1 MLETNSQTVPSKN
14 LKSKTAIVT
23 SLRVRLAQIL
33 GKRAFLAFGI
43 VTLLVAGL
51 LSAINLASHYALKL
65 YIEDQLSRLSWD
77 IALYQTT
84 DFSISAEVSPELRK
98 IAGIQ
103 RVESLSFLRSKPPP
117 EAILMVDG
125 KPLASPWVSVLSATD
140 VSLLPPEAR
149 PTATNGNNA
158 FLALVGPEQHM
169 GKAYLALQGSR
180 RFTVRVYSEH
190 KKTSAGVF
198 DMALGGIVRLER
210 SEVNRYF
217 MDEIGS
223 ISFVPYIGVILVVP
237 HSFELLQRF
246 DALSR
251 GALGDHTDIHVT
263 AGEYLP
269 EVVHLARVDRKALIS
284 GWDIQGSLANLEKL
298 NAEVDRRSKSLGA
311 TIFVDNAILVLL
323 KRMAEISR
331 LIGLA
336 TLLIAIPLLVIAWML
351 ASNLSSLLILN
362 ERRTLG
368 LMRLRGVPGKLLGQ
382 SLLISIGLG
391 GLIGG
396 IIGLTLGTLIPLYVY
411 EGGVLSW
418 TTLARVQGP
427 FLMLLFLIVGLV
439 LVLLISRKLIRYAT
453 TISPLEASRRVAV
466 SESAQARTRFGV
478 LEWLALA
485 IGAYKIGAW
494 IVDYHLSSYLVATEE
509 DSAAWTN
516 FVQAAIAFDRALD
529 FVVLPL
535 FVYGLVALLV
545 TQRRL
550 VSGLLSSVTYFVG
563 GKLRMLSIKH
573 MSLKPHR
580 ISSFLLIVG
589 LMASVS
595 LYPSIASK
603 SFEDRALRGAT
614 VQVGSELHVSISPTD
629 LVSAEQLEQGLGG
642 QVQAIRGELKERL
655 AKFHNSAVTS
665 TEYIFEAILPGFFFP
680 GYGLSGVPLYLID
693 DPQRYLKN
701 AIFEEKL
708 GVTGKFSEV
717 IAELKGQTIVAS
729 PPVAAFWNLSAGE
742 PVLLGADLSKKPVL
756 VPASGIVGFLPGMP
770 PRSISDRQSYV
781 SARIDYL
788 NYLSSTDAYL
798 LGTMDNQRMANLK
811 VLIPRILL
819 LVRVKPEGDAGSIV
833 KSLSQA
839 LKARPLEMRE
849 LKREL
854 KKVGG
859 DMFIFLALE
868 NMRIYLVGGVL
879 LALIAIL
886 AIALTNYLEDRR
898 TLGLLRVRGVSP
910 AQLFRFFASSLLAP
924 ALLGLVV
931 GLLVAGAAG
940 FGLTNLIW
948 SLRELK
954 SVVHL
959 LPTHL
964 VISDWTVWISLGL
977 LVVVVTIALLFSLW
991 VFRRSARTSMME
1003 G

>member
-1 MLETNSQTVPSKN
+1 MKN
-14 LKSKTAIVT
+14 I
-23 SLRVRLAQIL
+23 RFRLAKIL
-33 GKRAFLAFGI
+33 GKRAFFAFGI

-51 LSAINLASHYALKL
+51 LAAINLASHHALKL
-65 YIEDQLSRLSWD
+65 YIEDQLSRLAWD
-77 IALYQTT
+77 IALYQTS
-84 DFSISAEVSPELRK
+84 DFTISAEVSPQLK
-98 IAGIQ
+98 AITGIT

-125 KPLASPWVSVLSATD
+125 KPLASPWVSILSATD
-140 VSLLPPEAR
+140 LSLLPPEAR
-149 PTATNGNNA
+149 PPAASASGA

-169 GKAYLALQGSR
+169 GKAYFALQGSR
-180 RFTVRVYSEH
+180 LFSVRVYSHE
-190 KKTSAGVF
+190 KRQSSGLFDIPLRGV
-198 DMALGGIVRLER
+198 VRLER
-210 SEVNRYF
+210 SDINRYF

-223 ISFVPYIGVILVVP
+223 ISFVPYIGVVLVVP
-237 HSFELLQRF
+237 HNFQLLQRF

-251 GALGDHTDIHVT
+251 GALGDQTDIHVT

-269 EVVHLARVDRKALIS
+269 EVVHLARIDRKSLIS
-284 GWDIQGSLANLEKL
+284 GWDIQGSLANLAKL
-298 NAEVDRRSKSLGA
+298 NAEVDEKSKALGA

-323 KRMAEISR
+323 QRMAEISR
-331 LIGLA
+331 LIGFA
-336 TLLIAIPLLVIAWML
+336 TLLIAIPLLGIAWML

-362 ERRTLG
+362 ERRKLG

-382 SLLISIGLG
+382 SLLLSIGAG

-396 IIGLTLGTLIPLYVY
+396 IIGLTFGTVIPLYVY
-411 EGGVLSW
+411 EGGLLSW
-418 TTLARVQGP
+418 SMLSRVQGP
-427 FLMLLFLIVGLV
+427 LWMVLFLVVGLV
-439 LVLLISRKLIRYAT
+439 LVLLISRRLVRYAT

-466 SESAQARTRFGV
+466 SEAAQARARFGIV
-478 LEWLALA
+478 EWAAL
-485 IGAYKIGAW
+485 ILGAYKIAGW
-494 IVDYHLSSYLVATEE
+494 IFDWQLNTLLITSE
-509 DSAAWTN
+509 DDSPGWVRFAHALLT
-516 FVQAAIAFDRALD
+516 ADRALD
-529 FVVLPL
+529 FVALPL

-545 TQRRL
+545 AQRRL
-550 VSGLLSSVTYFVG
+550 ISGLLSSVTYFVG
-563 GKLRMLSIKH
+563 GKLRSLSLKH

-580 ISSFLLIVG
+580 IASFLLIAG

-603 SFEDRALRGAT
+603 AFEDKALRGAT
-614 VQVGSELHVSISPTD
+614 VQVGSELHVTINPND
-629 LVSAEQLEQGLGG
+629 LATPEQLEQGLGG
-642 QVQAIRGELKERL
+642 QVQAVRAALKKRL
-655 AKFHNSAVTS
+655 AGFNRPDVVSVDCL
-665 TEYIFEAILPGFFFP
+665 FEAILPGFFFP

-693 DPQRYLKN
+693 EPDRYLKD
-701 AIFEEKL
+701 AIFEEPL
-708 GVTGKFSEV
+708 GVSANFSAV
-717 IAELKGQTIVAS
+717 IARLKEEKIAAS
-729 PPVAAFWNLSAGE
+729 PPVAAFWNLGPDE
-742 PVLLGADLSKKPVL
+742 PVLLGADLNKKPVL
-756 VPASGIVGFLPGMP
+756 IPAGGVLGFLPGMP

-798 LGTMDNQRMANLK
+798 VASADNRLTANLK
-811 VLIPRILL
+811 VLLPRVLL
-819 LVRVKPEGDAGSIV
+819 LVRAAPRADTDAIV
-833 KSLSQA
+833 KSLGQT
-839 LKARPLEMRE
+839 LGARPLEVRE

-854 KKVGG
+854 RKISG

-868 NMRIYLVGGVL
+868 NMRIYLIGGVL

-886 AIALTNYLEDRR
+886 SIALTNYLEDRR

-910 AQLFRFFASSLLAP
+910 LLLFRFFASSLLAP

-964 VISDWTVWISLGL
+964 VLSHLTVWISFGL
-977 LVVVVTIALLFSLW
+977 LGIVIAIALLFSLW
-991 VFRRSARTSMME
+991 VFRRSARVSMGE

>member
-1 MLETNSQTVPSKN
+1 MNH
-14 LKSKTAIVT
+14 
-23 SLRVRLAQIL
+23 LRVRLALIL
-33 GKRAFLAFGI
+33 GKRAFFAFGT

-51 LSAINLASHYALKL
+51 LAAINLASHYALKL

-84 DFSISAEVSPELRK
+84 DFTISAEVTPELKK

-125 KPLASPWVSVLSATD
+125 KPLASPWVSILAATD
-140 VSLLPPEAR
+140 TSLLPPEAR
-149 PTATNGNNA
+149 PSAAKADGA

-169 GKAYLALQGSR
+169 GKAFLALQGAR

-198 DMALGGIVRLER
+198 DMPLRGIVRLER

-237 HSFELLQRF
+237 HSFELLKRF
-246 DALSR
+246 DELSR
-251 GALGDHTDIHVT
+251 GALGDQTDIHVT

-284 GWDIQGSLANLEKL
+284 GWDIAGSLANLEKL
-298 NAEVDRRSKSLGA
+298 HAEVEQKSKSMGP

-336 TLLIAIPLLVIAWML
+336 TLLIAIPLLAIAWML

-362 ERRTLG
+362 ERRKLG

-396 IIGLTLGTLIPLYVY
+396 VIGLTLGTLIPLYIY
-411 EGGVLSW
+411 EGGMLSW
-418 TTLARVQGP
+418 RTLSRVQGP
-427 FLMLLFLIVGLV
+427 LVMLLFLVVGLV
-439 LVLLISRKLIRYAT
+439 LVLLISRKLVRYAT

-466 SESAQARTRFGV
+466 SEATQARTRFGV
-478 LEWLALA
+478 LEWLALV
-485 IGAYKIGAW
+485 IGGCKIVAW
-494 IVDYHLSSYLVATEE
+494 ITDFNLASHLTLTEE
-509 DSAAWTN
+509 DSTTWTV
-516 FVQAAIAFDRALD
+516 FVQVVSMFDRALD
-529 FVVLPL
+529 FVTLPL

-545 TQRRL
+545 AQRRL
-550 VSGLLSSVTYFVG
+550 ISGLLSAVTYIVG
-563 GKLRMLSIKH
+563 GKLRTLSLQH

-603 SFEDRALRGAT
+603 SFEDKALRGAT
-614 VQVGSELHVSISPTD
+614 VQVGSELHVSINASD
-629 LVSAEQLEQGLGG
+629 LVKPEQLELGLGG
-642 QVQAIRGELKERL
+642 QIEAIRTELKKRL
-655 AKFHNSAVTS
+655 SEFHHADVTAVD
-665 TEYIFEAILPGFFFP
+665 YLFEAILPGFFFP

-693 DPQRYLKN
+693 EPQRYLKN

-708 GVTGKFSEV
+708 GVTGKFSDV
-717 IAELKGQTIVAS
+717 IGELKGRTVVAS

-742 PVLLGADLSKKPVL
+742 PVLLGADLNKKPVL
-756 VPASGIVGFLPGMP
+756 IPASGIIGFLPGMP
-770 PRSISDRQSYV
+770 PRGISDRQSYV

-798 LGTMDNQRMANLK
+798 AGAMDNERMANLK

-819 LVRVKPEGDAGSIV
+819 LVRVKPGGEPGAIV
-833 KSLSQA
+833 KSLTQT
-839 LKARPLEMRE
+839 LKARPLEVRE
-849 LKREL
+849 LAREL

-868 NMRIYLVGGVL
+868 NMRIYLIGGML

-886 AIALTNYLEDRR
+886 AIALTNYFEDRR

-910 AQLFRFFASSLLAP
+910 ILLFRFFASSLLAP

-964 VISDWTVWISLGL
+964 VISNWTVWISLGL
-977 LVVVVTIALLFSLW
+977 LAVVVSIALLFSLW

>member
-1 MLETNSQTVPSKN
+1 MNH
-14 LKSKTAIVT
+14 
-23 SLRVRLAQIL
+23 LRVRLALIL
-33 GKRAFLAFGI
+33 GKRAFFAFGT

-51 LSAINLASHYALKL
+51 LAAINLASHYALKL

-84 DFSISAEVSPELRK
+84 DFAISAEVTPELKK

-125 KPLASPWVSVLSATD
+125 KPLASPWVSLLAATD
-140 VSLLPPEAR
+140 TSLLPPEAR
-149 PTATNGNNA
+149 PSAAKADGA

-169 GKAYLALQGSR
+169 GKAFLALQGAR

-198 DMALGGIVRLER
+198 DMPLRGIVRLER

-237 HSFELLQRF
+237 HSFELLKRF
-246 DALSR
+246 DELSR
-251 GALGDHTDIHVT
+251 GALGDQTDIHVT

-284 GWDIQGSLANLEKL
+284 GWDIAGSLANLEKL
-298 NAEVDRRSKSLGA
+298 HAEMEQKSKSMGP

-336 TLLIAIPLLVIAWML
+336 TLLIAIPLLAIAWML

-362 ERRTLG
+362 ERRKLG

-396 IIGLTLGTLIPLYVY
+396 VIGLTLGTLIPLYIY
-411 EGGVLSW
+411 EGGMLSW
-418 TTLARVQGP
+418 RTLSRVQGP
-427 FLMLLFLIVGLV
+427 LVMLLFLVVGLV
-439 LVLLISRKLIRYAT
+439 LVLLISRKLVRYAT

-466 SESAQARTRFGV
+466 SEATQARTRFGV
-478 LEWLALA
+478 LEWLALV
-485 IGAYKIGAW
+485 IGGCKIVAW
-494 IVDYHLSSYLVATEE
+494 IIDFNLASHLTLTEE
-509 DSAAWTN
+509 DSTTWTV
-516 FVQAAIAFDRALD
+516 FVQVVSMFDRALD
-529 FVVLPL
+529 FVTLPL

-545 TQRRL
+545 AQRRL
-550 VSGLLSSVTYFVG
+550 ISGLLSAVTYIVG
-563 GKLRMLSIKH
+563 GKLRTLSLQH

-603 SFEDRALRGAT
+603 SFEDKALRGAT
-614 VQVGSELHVSISPTD
+614 VQVGSELHVSINASD
-629 LVSAEQLEQGLGG
+629 LVKPEQLELGLGG
-642 QVQAIRGELKERL
+642 QIEAIRTELKKRL
-655 AKFHNSAVTS
+655 SEFHHADVTAVD
-665 TEYIFEAILPGFFFP
+665 YLFEAILPGFFFP

-693 DPQRYLKN
+693 EPQRYLKN

-708 GVTGKFSEV
+708 GVTGKFSDV
-717 IAELKGQTIVAS
+717 IGELKGRTVVAS

-742 PVLLGADLSKKPVL
+742 PVLLGADLNKKPVL
-756 VPASGIVGFLPGMP
+756 IPASGIVGFLPGMP
-770 PRSISDRQSYV
+770 PRGISDRQSYV

-798 LGTMDNQRMANLK
+798 AGAMDNERMANLK

-819 LVRVKPEGDAGSIV
+819 LVRVKPGGEPGVIV
-833 KSLSQA
+833 KSLTQT
-839 LKARPLEMRE
+839 LKARPLEVRE
-849 LKREL
+849 LAREL

-868 NMRIYLVGGVL
+868 NMRIYLIGGML

-886 AIALTNYLEDRR
+886 AIALTNYFEDRR

-910 AQLFRFFASSLLAP
+910 ILLFRFFASSLLAP

-977 LVVVVTIALLFSLW
+977 LAVVVSIALLFSLW

>member
-1 MLETNSQTVPSKN
+1 MSN
-14 LKSKTAIVT
+14 LH
-23 SLRVRLAQIL
+23 VRLAQIL

-51 LSAINLASHYALKL
+51 LAAINLASHYALKL

-98 IAGIQ
+98 ITGIQ

-149 PTATNGNNA
+149 PTAANGNNA

-237 HSFELLQRF
+237 HNFELLQRF

-251 GALGDHTDIHVT
+251 GALGDHVDIHVT

-269 EVVHLARVDRKALIS
+269 EVVHLARIDRKALIS
-284 GWDIQGSLANLEKL
+284 GWDIAGSLANLERL
-298 NAEVDRRSKSLGA
+298 HAEVDRKSKSLGP

-336 TLLIAIPLLVIAWML
+336 TLLIAIPLLAIAWML

-362 ERRTLG
+362 ERRKLG

-396 IIGLTLGTLIPLYVY
+396 VIGLTLGTVIPLYVY

-418 TTLARVQGP
+418 QTLSRVQGP
-427 FLMLLFLIVGLV
+427 ALMLLFLIVGLM
-439 LVLLISRKLIRYAT
+439 LVLLISRRLVRYAT

-466 SESAQARTRFGV
+466 SELTQARAGFGV
-478 LEWLALA
+478 LEWLALI
-485 IGAYKIGAW
+485 IGAYKIAGW
-494 IVDYHLSSYLVATEE
+494 IIDYNLSSHLVAGEE
-509 DSAAWTN
+509 DSATWTQ
-516 FVQAAIAFDRALD
+516 FVQAAIMLDRALD
-529 FVVLPL
+529 FIALPL

-545 TQRRL
+545 AQRRV

-563 GKLRMLSIKH
+563 GKLRTLSLKH

-603 SFEDRALRGAT
+603 SFEDKALRGAT

-655 AKFHNSAVTS
+655 TKFQNPAVTA

-717 IAELKGQTIVAS
+717 IADLKGQTIAAS

-756 VPASGIVGFLPGMP
+756 VPASGIIGFLPGMP

-788 NYLSSTDAYL
+788 NFLSSTDAYL
-798 LGTMDNQRMANLK
+798 VGTMDNQRLTNLK

-819 LVRVKPEGDAGSIV
+819 LVRVKPDGDAGAVV
-833 KSLSQA
+833 KSVTQA
-839 LKARPLEMRE
+839 LKARPLEVRE

-924 ALLGLVV
+924 ALLGLAV

-964 VISDWTVWISLGL
+964 VISDWTAWISLGL
-977 LVVVVTIALLFSLW
+977 LAVVVAIALLFSLW
-991 VFRRSARTSMME
+991 VFRRSARTSMTE

>member
-1 MLETNSQTVPSKN
+1 M
-14 LKSKTAIVT
+14 IG
-23 SLRVRLAQIL
+23 LRVRLAQIL
-33 GKRAFLAFGI
+33 GKRAFFAFGI
-43 VTLLVAGL
+43 VTLLVASL
-51 LSAINLASHYALKL
+51 LAAINLASHYALKL
-65 YIEDQLSRLSWD
+65 YIDDQLSRLSWD

-84 DFSISAEVSPELRK
+84 DFSISAEVSPELRN

-125 KPLASPWVSVLSATD
+125 KPLASPWVSILSASD

-149 PTATNGNNA
+149 PAVNRTKGA

-169 GKAYLALQGSR
+169 GKAFLALQGSR

-190 KKTSAGVF
+190 KKTSSGVF
-198 DMALGGIVRLER
+198 DMPLLGIVRLER

-237 HSFELLQRF
+237 HDFQLLQRL

-284 GWDIQGSLANLEKL
+284 GWDIAGSLSNLERLHGEIDQK
-298 NAEVDRRSKSLGA
+298 AKSLGP

-336 TLLIAIPLLVIAWML
+336 TLLIAIPLLAIAWML

-362 ERRTLG
+362 ERRKLG

-396 IIGLTLGTLIPLYVY
+396 VIGLSVGTVIPLYVY
-411 EGGVLSW
+411 EGGMLSW
-418 TTLARVQGP
+418 QALSRVQRP
-427 FLMLLFLIVGLV
+427 AVMLMFLVVGLI
-439 LVLLISRKLIRYAT
+439 LVLLISRKLVRYAT
-453 TISPLEASRRVAV
+453 TISPLEASRRVAI
-466 SESAQARTRFGV
+466 SEVAQARTRFGV
-478 LEWLALA
+478 LECLALL
-485 IGAYKIGAW
+485 IGAYKIITW
-494 IVDYHLSSYLVATEE
+494 IIDYHFAAHLPVTEDDGAT
-509 DSAAWTN
+509 WII
-516 FVQAAIAFDRALD
+516 FVQAISTLDRGLD
-529 FVVLPL
+529 FVALPL

-545 TQRRL
+545 AQRRL
-550 VSGLLSSVTYFVG
+550 ISGLLSSVTYFVG
-563 GKLRMLSIKH
+563 GKLRSLSLKH

-580 ISSFLLIVG
+580 IASFLLIAG

-603 SFEDRALRGAT
+603 AFEDKALRGAT
-614 VQVGSELHVSISPTD
+614 VQVGSELHVTINPNE
-629 LVSAEQLEQGLGG
+629 LVTAEQPEQRLCR
-642 QVQAIRGELKERL
+642 QVQAIRTVLNKRL
-655 AKFHNSAVTS
+655 AGFSHPDVVSVDDL
-665 TEYIFEAILPGFFFP
+665 FEAILPGFFFP

-693 DPQRYLKN
+693 DPQRYLRS
-701 AIFEEKL
+701 AIYEEKL
-708 GVTGKFSEV
+708 GVTGNFSDV

-742 PVLLGADLSKKPVL
+742 PVLLGADLNKKPVL

-798 LGTMDNQRMANLK
+798 AGTMDNQRFANLK
-811 VLIPRILL
+811 VLIPRVLM
-819 LVRVKPEGDAGSIV
+819 LVRVNSNGDPNGIV
-833 KSLSQA
+833 NALAQT
-839 LKARPLEMRE
+839 LKARPLEVRE
-849 LKREL
+849 LQGEL

-910 AQLFRFFASSLLAP
+910 VLLFRFFASSLLAP

-931 GLLVAGAAG
+931 GLLVATAAG

-977 LVVVVTIALLFSLW
+977 LAVIVAIALLFSLW
-991 VFRRSARTSMME
+991 VFRRSARASMTE
-1003 G
+1003 S

>member
-1 MLETNSQTVPSKN
+1 M
-14 LKSKTAIVT
+14 
-23 SLRVRLAQIL
+23 
-33 GKRAFLAFGI
+33 AFGI

-51 LSAINLASHYALKL
+51 LAAIHLASHHALKL
-65 YIEDQLSRLSWD
+65 YVEDQLSRLSWD
-77 IALYQTT
+77 IALYQTS
-84 DFSISAEVSPELRK
+84 DFTISEEVGPKLR
-98 IAGIQ
+98 AIQ
-103 RVESLSFLRSKPPP
+103 GLTRVESLSFLRSKPPP

-125 KPLASPWVSVLSATD
+125 KPLASPWVSILSATD
-140 VSLLPPEAR
+140 INLLPPEAR
-149 PTATNGNNA
+149 PAATQKDGA
-158 FLALVGPEQHM
+158 FLALIGPEQHM
-169 GKAYLALQGSR
+169 GKAFLALQGSR
-180 RFTVRVYSEH
+180 SFSVRVYSEH
-190 KKTSAGVF
+190 KKQSAGLF
-198 DMALGGIVRLER
+198 SLRLRGIVRLER
-210 SEVNRYF
+210 SEINRYF

-237 HSFELLQRF
+237 QNFELLQRF

-251 GALGDHTDIHVT
+251 GALGDHADIHVT

-284 GWDIQGSLANLEKL
+284 GWDIPGSLARLEKL
-298 NAEVDRRSKSLGA
+298 HAEVEQASRALGP

-336 TLLIAIPLLVIAWML
+336 TLLIAIPLLGIAWML

-362 ERRTLG
+362 ERRKLG

-396 IIGLTLGTLIPLYVY
+396 TIGLILGTLIPLYIY
-411 EGGVLSW
+411 EGGVVSW
-418 TTLARVQGP
+418 ETLVQVQRP
-427 FLMLLFLIVGLV
+427 LLMLLFLIVGLV
-439 LVLLISRKLIRYAT
+439 LVLLISRRLVRYAT

-466 SESAQARTRFGV
+466 SETGQARARWRI
-478 LEWLALA
+478 LEWLALLV
-485 IGAYKIGAW
+485 GAYKIGGW
-494 IVDYHLSSYLVATEE
+494 IFDFQLSSYLTFHE
-509 DSAAWTN
+509 DDGAWWTGIAPA
-516 FVQAAIAFDRALD
+516 VLAFDRALD
-529 FVVLPL
+529 FVALPL

-545 TQRRL
+545 AQPRL
-550 VSGLLSSVTYFVG
+550 IGGLLGSVTYFVG
-563 GKLRMLSIKH
+563 GKLRSLSLKH

-603 SFEDRALRGAT
+603 SFEDKAMRGAT
-614 VQVGSELHVSISPTD
+614 VQVGSELHISISSND
-629 LVSAEQLEQGLGG
+629 LVSAEQLDQGLGG
-642 QVQAIRGELKERL
+642 QIQAMRTVVKNRL
-655 AKFHNSAVTS
+655 AAFQHRDVLSVDPL
-665 TEYIFEAILPGFFFP
+665 FEAILPGFFFP
-680 GYGLSGVPLYLID
+680 GYGMSGVPLYLLD
-693 DPQRYLKN
+693 DTQRYLKN

-708 GVTGKFSEV
+708 GVSAKFSDV
-717 IAELKGQTIVAS
+717 INVLGEQQVAAS
-729 PPVAAFWNLSAGE
+729 PPVAAFWNLGPGE
-742 PVLLGADLSKKPVL
+742 PVLLGGDVNKKPVL
-756 VPASGIVGFLPGMP
+756 VPAGGVVGFLPGMP
-770 PRSISDRQSYV
+770 PRSISDRQSFV

-798 LGTMDNQRMANLK
+798 VGTADNRLLENLK
-811 VLIPRILL
+811 VLVPRILL
-819 LVRVKPEGDAGSIV
+819 LVRVRPNGDTNAIVNSIT
-833 KSLSQA
+833 QT
-839 LKARPLEMRE
+839 LKARPLEVRE

-886 AIALTNYLEDRR
+886 SIALTNYLEDRR

-910 AQLFRFFASSLLAP
+910 VLLFRFFVSSLLAP

-977 LVVVVTIALLFSLW
+977 LAVVVTIALLFSLW
-991 VFRRSARTSMME
+991 VFRRSARASMTE

>member
-1 MLETNSQTVPSKN
+1 VS
-14 LKSKTAIVT
+14 

-51 LSAINLASHYALKL
+51 LAAINLASHYALKL

-84 DFSISAEVSPELRK
+84 DFTISAEVSPELRK
-98 IAGIQ
+98 IGGVE
-103 RVESLSFLRSKPPP
+103 RVESLTFLRSKPPP

-125 KPLASPWVSVLSATD
+125 KPLASPWVSILSATD
-140 VSLLPPEAR
+140 ISLLPPEAR
-149 PTATNGNNA
+149 PTAAKADGA

-169 GKAYLALQGSR
+169 GKAFLALQGSR

-198 DMALGGIVRLER
+198 DMPLRGIVRLER

-237 HSFELLQRF
+237 HDFGLLQRF

-251 GALGDHTDIHVT
+251 GALGDHADIHVT

-269 EVVHLARVDRKALIS
+269 EVVHLARIDRKALIS

-298 NAEVDRRSKSLGA
+298 NAEVDRRSKSLGP

-323 KRMAEISR
+323 KRMADISR

-336 TLLIAIPLLVIAWML
+336 TLLIAIPLLAIAWML

-362 ERRTLG
+362 ERRKLG

-382 SLLISIGLG
+382 SLLITIGAG

-396 IIGLTLGTLIPLYVY
+396 VIGLTLGTLIPLYVY

-418 TTLARVQGP
+418 QTMSRVQGP
-427 FLMLLFLIVGLV
+427 LLMLFFLVVGLL

-466 SESAQARTRFGV
+466 SESAQARTRFGW
-478 LEWLALA
+478 LEWLALV
-485 IGAYKIGAW
+485 IGAYKIVAW
-494 IVDYHLSSYLVATEE
+494 IVDYNFSSHLVAGEE
-509 DSAAWTN
+509 DSAAWTG
-516 FVQAAIAFDRALD
+516 FVQAVIAIDRALD
-529 FVVLPL
+529 FVALPL

-545 TQRRL
+545 AQRTL
-550 VSGLLSSVTYFVG
+550 ISGLLSAVTYFVG
-563 GKLRMLSIKH
+563 GKLRMLSLKH

-580 ISSFLLIVG
+580 IASFLLIVG

-603 SFEDRALRGAT
+603 SFEDKALRGAT
-614 VQVGSELHVSISPTD
+614 VQVGSELHVSINPND

-642 QVQAIRGELKERL
+642 QVQAIRTSLKERL
-655 AKFHNSAVTS
+655 AKFQHPAVTS

-693 DPQRYLKN
+693 DPQRYLKST
-701 AIFEEKL
+701 IYEEKL
-708 GVTGKFSEV
+708 GVTGRFSEV
-717 IAELKGQTIVAS
+717 IAELKAQTIAAS

-742 PVLLGADLSKKPVL
+742 PVLLGADLNKKPVL
-756 VPASGIVGFLPGMP
+756 VPASGVVGFLPGMP

-798 LGTMDNQRMANLK
+798 AGTMDNPRMANLK

-819 LVRVKPEGDAGSIV
+819 LVRVRPDGDVQAIV
-833 KSLSQA
+833 KSMSGA
-839 LKARPLEMRE
+839 LKSRPLEVRE
-849 LKREL
+849 LNREL

-910 AQLFRFFASSLLAP
+910 ALLFRFFASSLLAP

-931 GLLVAGAAG
+931 GLVVAAAAG

-977 LVVVVTIALLFSLW
+977 LAVVVTIALLFSLW
-991 VFRRSARTSMME
+991 VFRRSARTSMTE